1 MAPWRL
7 HVGGHV
13 GGAVGVLAE
22 LQLPAGGAEGRS
34 VGRRRPA
41 GFGRSAP
48 HRPEPAVAAGSRGEP
63 APLLSRAAL
72 VQLPRDSRWHT
83 AAPPGGC
90 RGSLTHTNI
99 FFSAGR
105 GCRSCSACVKP
116 AKRFER
122 SSSFVAA
129 ASPSALRE
137 TWWGGGGQ
145 GMREQAHALE

>member
-22 LQLPAGGAEGRS
+22 LQLPAGGAEWRS
-34 VGRRRPA
+34 VGRRWPA

-48 HRPEPAVAAGSRGEP
+48 HRPEPAVAAGIRGEP

-72 VQLPRDSRWHT
+72 VQLPRRWHA

-90 RGSLTHTNI
+90 RGSHTRALSS
-99 FFSAGR
+99 FRPTAAAGR
-105 GCRSCSACVKP
+105 
-116 AKRFER
+116 
-122 SSSFVAA
+122 AA
-129 ASPSALRE
+129 RA
-137 TWWGGGGQ
+137 
-145 GMREQAHALE
+145 